1 MAISNLQDKI
11 VVITGAGSGIGRA
24 TALAFAREGAH
35 IVASDIKRE
44 LLDELRFDIKALG
57 SACAT
62 YSVDVSDQS
71 AMQAFAEKVKSEVG
85 VPHVLIN
92 NAGIG
97 YIGKFLESDLAHWQ
111 RVLNINV
118 MGVVHGCY
126 YFLPMML
133 AAGDARAVLNV
144 SSSSGNFP
152 SPSMAAYG
160 ASKGAVSTFTETLK
174 MELVDSKVHIAT
186 ICPGVTNTPIVRG
199 NINVGDKVS
208 DETLEKLRHYYET
221 KGCSPGVI
229 AADMVN
235 AVKTDKDIVLS
246 GPGTALVYHTRRVS
260 MKLLRLV
267 MINFSRKSGY
277 L

>member
-152 SPSMAAYG
+152 SA
-160 ASKGAVSTFTETLK
+160 
-174 MELVDSKVHIAT
+174 
-186 ICPGVTNTPIVRG
+186 
-199 NINVGDKVS
+199 
-208 DETLEKLRHYYET
+208 
-221 KGCSPGVI
+221 
-229 AADMVN
+229 
-235 AVKTDKDIVLS
+235 
-246 GPGTALVYHTRRVS
+246 RR
-260 MKLLRLV
+260 
-267 MINFSRKSGY
+267 
-277 L
+277 